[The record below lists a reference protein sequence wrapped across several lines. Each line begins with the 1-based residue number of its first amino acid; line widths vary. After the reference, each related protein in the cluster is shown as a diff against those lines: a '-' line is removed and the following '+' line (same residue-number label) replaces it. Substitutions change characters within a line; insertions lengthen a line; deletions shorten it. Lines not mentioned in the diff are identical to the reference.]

1 MIVKIYTKSQKT
13 EVLYQNENSNS
24 FQFSTSDREKILK
37 RRLGEKIYLLFN
49 NLLAR
54 IVYTTEEFTIAT
66 IERIPVDESQDQVLT
81 RNVLHN
87 INNLLTS
94 INNNSYLLN
103 KSPAGSEIRDLVEN
117 VYDSSRIAIGI
128 SRSYLKYSISRI
140 VAEPVKFDLREL
152 VEDCIN
158 IVFYRLQQ
166 KGISIDFDADEK
178 LPYYTGRKGFIQ
190 QALLSIILNAIDAFE
205 ELNFERQKRITAKL
219 TFDEDNFF
227 IEISDNGCGIKKSN
241 LDKIFTE
248 GFTTKERGS
257 GLGLSLA
264 RSIIEANNGKIN
276 LTSFENE
283 GTTALIELSA
293 KVSFFQGL

>member
-1 MIVKIYTKSQKT
+1 MIVKIFTKSQKT

-24 FQFSTSDREKILK
+24 FQFSASDREKILK

-54 IVYTTEEFTIAT
+54 VVYTTEEFTIAT

-205 ELNFERQKRITAKL
+205 EINFERQKRITVKL
-219 TFDEDNFF
+219 TFENEKFF

-264 RSIIEANNGKIN
+264 RSIIEANNGKID

-283 GTTALIELSA
+283 GTTALIELNA

>member
-219 TFDEDNFF
+219 TFDDDKFF

>member
-1 MIVKIYTKSQKT
+1 MIVKIFTKSQKT

-24 FQFSTSDREKILK
+24 FQFSASDREKILK

-54 IVYTTEEFTIAT
+54 VVYTTEEFAVVT

-103 KSPAGSEIRDLVEN
+103 KSPVGSEIRDLVEN

-205 ELNFERQKRITAKL
+205 ELNFERQKRITVKL
-219 TFDEDNFF
+219 TFENEKFF

-264 RSIIEANNGKIN
+264 RSIIEANNGKID

-283 GTTALIELSA
+283 GTTSLIELNA

>member
-205 ELNFERQKRITAKL
+205 ELNFDRQKRITAKL
-219 TFDEDNFF
+219 TFDDDKFF

>member
-166 KGISIDFDADEK
+166 KGISIDFDADGK

-219 TFDEDNFF
+219 TFDDDKFF